1 MQTQTR
7 RAQACRE
14 FEAETG
20 LYYYRARYYDPAAGR
35 FLNNDPLRFLPGINL
50 YAYVRNNPTRFR
62 DPSGKDPVIGVTVGL
77 IAGTLQG
84 GIGAALAGGN
94 IKDIINGA
102 GVGGVIGAAIGA
114 IDPSLGV
121 GALAII
127 GGASGGLG
135 DLFGQII
142 AGAGTRCKP
151 INWGSTLGAIAG
163 GALSGGGGT
172 LLAQGAAQLA
182 LSEGAATAA
191 GAALASGPAIFPPA
205 IGAKLGEPEK
215 PGDCG
220 CHK

>member
-1 MQTQTR
+1 MGQQASLGEACSTLRPISWPKQGLTR
-7 RAQACRE
+7 NPQASYC
-14 FEAETG
+14 
-20 LYYYRARYYDPAAGR
+20 RARYYDPTAGR
-35 FLNNDPLRFLPGINL
+35 FLNNDPLRFLAGINL

-94 IKDIINGA
+94 IKDIIIGA
-102 GVGGVIGAAIGA
+102 GVGGVIGAGIGA

-121 GALAII
+121 GTLAII

-151 INWGSTLGAIAG
+151 INWGSTLGLLRVGRSPVEAEPFWHKEPHDWHFRR
-163 GALSGGGGT
+163 ALRLWQE
-172 LLAQGAAQLA
+172 LL
-182 LSEGAATAA
+182 
-191 GAALASGPAIFPPA
+191 
-205 IGAKLGEPEK
+205 
-215 PGDCG
+215 
-220 CHK
+220 